1 MITLREVLEG
11 TQGRLL
17 DVSGAIPATDI
28 RRVWHDSRDIQP
40 GDLYV
45 AIIGERLDGHQFVA
59 EAKDRGCV
67 AALVDAAHA
76 DHLSTVGLPLVVV
89 DDTIVG
95 LQRLASYWRS
105 RLRVRVIG
113 ITGSV
118 GKSSTKEVIWKV
130 ASQRYRTHHSR
141 KSFNNEIGLPLTLLE
156 LTPETEVVVLEMGTH
171 GPGEITELTDIAH
184 PQIGVVTNV
193 SHSHLGRMGSLEVIA
208 RAKTELPASLP
219 ADGFAVLNGDDAR
232 VRAMA
237 PATRAN
243 VIFYGTTVDCDVRA
257 ARIESHGLE
266 GVSFDLIVG
275 DFYERIRV
283 PLLGAH
289 SAYTVMAAVSTGLA
303 LGLSVPEML
312 PGLVDPSVRMRLLTI
327 PGPNGSTIIDDTYN
341 SSPTSSQAAIQVLA
355 EVPAKR
361 RIAAFGDMLE
371 LGDYEEEGH
380 RLVGQR
386 LAEVVDGLY
395 TMGER
400 ARLIA
405 DEALRSGMPA
415 ETVHQVPD
423 KPALAEALREGL
435 GEGDYV
441 LIKGSRGIRLE
452 DVVSMLRQDK
462 LATE

>member
-17 DVSGAIPATDI
+17 DASGAVPATDI
-28 RRVWHDSRDIQP
+28 RRVWHDSRDIQT

-45 AIIGERLDGHQFVA
+45 AIVGERLDGHQFVA
-59 EAKDRGCV
+59 EAKDRGAV

-76 DHLSTVGLPLVVV
+76 DQLSTLGLPLVVV
-89 DDTIVG
+89 DDTIAG
-95 LQRLASYWRS
+95 LQRLAAFWRS
-105 RLRVRVIG
+105 RLNVQVIG

-118 GKSSTKEVIWKV
+118 GKSSTKEIIWKV
-130 ASQRYRTHHSR
+130 ASQRFRTHHSR
-141 KSFNNEIGLPLTLLE
+141 KSFNNEIGLPLTILE

-171 GPGEITELTDIAH
+171 GPGEITDLTDIAH

-219 ADGFAVLNGDDAR
+219 ADGFAVLNGDDFR

-237 PATRAN
+237 AATKAN
-243 VIFYGTTVDCDVRA
+243 VIFYGTTGDCDVRA
-257 ARIESHGLE
+257 EGIESHGLA
-266 GVSFDLIVG
+266 GVSFDLIAG
-275 DFYERIRV
+275 DFNERIQV

-289 SAYTVMAAVSTGLA
+289 SAYTVMAAVGTGLA

-312 PGLVDPSVRMRLLTI
+312 PGVLDPSVRMRLLTV

-355 EVPAKR
+355 EVPARR

-380 RLVGQR
+380 RLVGRR